1 MMKTFKVDYTATLDL
16 SVDIEAKSAADAVK
30 KFWKLDDKLAPE
42 TLDFFDTSVEG
53 KFEIKEVRMDGTV
66 PSPMELA
73 KDASDF
79 IVSKLTPR
87 CKNVKYRRIH
97 TRGTQKSNN

>member
-1 MMKTFKVDYTATLDL
+1 MNKTFKVDYIATLDL
-16 SVDIEAKSAADAVK
+16 SVDIKAKSAADAVK

-66 PSPMELA
+66 PSPIELA
-73 KDASDF
+73 KDAPCSHCEQVHPPLQECEVPPDSYTGYAK
-79 IVSKLTPR
+79 V
-87 CKNVKYRRIH
+87 
-97 TRGTQKSNN
+97 